1 MPVYVCFPG
10 LDSPEPWQSYIDVF
24 AAPYEVNDET
34 TAIRT
39 VSNQSGVF
47 ANTGHRVSGRD
58 TAENATDHGS
68 SVHEN
73 EDERENDDIPLEVA
87 RLDSATVDARR
98 AELSLIGGSGASRPP
113 PHIRRLRHAEI
124 IIVDDVCLLYS
135 RYWLRLR
142 WPGRRG
148 GFAGYIEVPMTA
160 PDDTHKLLKNETS
173 AIETE
178 GSRSNRT

>member
-34 TAIRT
+34 TRT
-39 VSNQSGVF
+39 ISRQSAVHT
-47 ANTGHRVSGRD
+47 NSGHPEAGRD

-73 EDERENDDIPLEVA
+73 EDERENDDIPMEVA
-87 RLDSATVDARR
+87 RLDSATLDARR
-98 AELSLIGGSGASRPP
+98 AELSLVRGSGAARPP

-124 IIVDDVCLLYS
+124 IIVDDVCLQYS

-148 GFAGYIEVPMTA
+148 GFAGYIEVPVAA
-160 PDDTHKLLKNETS
+160 PGDTHKLLTNEAL
-173 AIETE
+173 AIDTK
-178 GSRSNRT
+178 GSRSIRT